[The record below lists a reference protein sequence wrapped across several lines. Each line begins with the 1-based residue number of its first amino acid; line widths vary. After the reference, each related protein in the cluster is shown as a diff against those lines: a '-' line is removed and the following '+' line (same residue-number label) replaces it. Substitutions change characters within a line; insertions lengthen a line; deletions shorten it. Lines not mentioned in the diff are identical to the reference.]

1 MGNSIKNQ
9 KPKQKIEFHSKELLY
24 NIKSYP
30 IMTMTSQVN
39 VENFEISM
47 VNLCVSSEN
56 SHFFIVYTQNDEY
69 LLISNS
75 SDCATYERL
84 INCSQCIDS
93 CSHHIDIGKI
103 CNLLDKSS
111 LSIINYNE
119 ISDIQNNQ
127 SKNNYTINNQVVKA
141 DKTLII
147 QLEHEKHINITY
159 KLTPIKKSKF
169 NKEFEIISDSGES
182 PEIYPDRI
190 MSITLYNNAIESKK
204 RGRRKQSLKYFLLS
218 YKKHKSSN
226 TLENIQYLLKNFRS
240 ELKEEVE
247 SIDFINNFPKN
258 NDNSGG
264 FSNESECFKIK
275 YC

>member
-9 KPKQKIEFHSKELLY
+9 KPKQKIEFHSKELIY

-30 IMTMTSQVN
+30 IMTMMSQ
-39 VENFEISM
+39 ENEESFEISM

-69 LLISNS
+69 LLVSNS
-75 SDCATYERL
+75 CDCATYEKL
-84 INCSQCIDS
+84 INRSQFIDS
-93 CSHHIDIGKI
+93 CSYHIDIGKI

-111 LSIINYNE
+111 LSIISYNE
-119 ISDIQNNQ
+119 ISDIHNHQ
-127 SKNNYTINNQVVKA
+127 SKDSYTLNDQLASAYKA
-141 DKTLII
+141 LRIWSEYDN
-147 QLEHEKHINITY
+147 HINITY

-169 NKEFEIISDSGES
+169 NKEYEIITDSEGS
-182 PEIYPDRI
+182 QDIYPDRI

-240 ELKEEVE
+240 ELKDDVE
-247 SIDFINNFPKN
+247 SIDFINTFPKN
-258 NDNSGG
+258 NENS
-264 FSNESECFKIK
+264 SESECFKIK